1 MKWSIPEKVIARG
14 RQYLQEGRVLSVV
27 PDQEENVWHAE
38 VLGSEL
44 YMVDLDG
51 TAKEIDYC
59 QCPYWEEHKYCKHT
73 VAVELYLRSKNLSRI
88 MKKDQPMLEP
98 VKATSEGEII
108 AKGFS
113 RLKTQ
118 NNPQAVQPLII
129 EYQVETIETNQ
140 YHPELSI
147 LALYLRIGSLASP
160 KKTYIVKNIYDFLQA
175 YTEKETYTVNKQYQF
190 RLDKRAFQKED
201 QKILTHLAGSAQTHQ
216 LLGTNGLQVKGKLD
230 KRYLLLPVEQARFL
244 LEQMNQTTRLHL
256 QINEQNDQGIQFS
269 DQNKPLSFKVEK
281 FGEDYLL
288 QALNDFDFFFM
299 HYQWGV
305 IQGTFYSLTKY
316 QQTVYQTWK
325 QLIRRLEKPEVVF
338 KKKELP
344 ALFKEIIPLLS
355 EIGDVVVASEV
366 EK

>member
-98 VKATSEGEII
+98 VKTTSEGEII

-113 RLKTQ
+113 RLKIQ
-118 NNPQAVQPLII
+118 KNPQAVQPLII

-201 QKILTHLAGSAQTHQ
+201 QKILAHLAGSAQTHQ

-281 FGEDYLL
+281 QGEDYLL
-288 QALNDFDFFFM
+288 QALNDFDFSLCIISGAYPGSILFSNEASTNSLSNLETIDSPI
-299 HYQWGV
+299 GETRSS
-305 IQGTFYSLTKY
+305 IQ
-316 QQTVYQTWK
+316 
-325 QLIRRLEKPEVVF
+325 EKRTTGLV
-338 KKKELP
+338 
-344 ALFKEIIPLLS
+344 
-355 EIGDVVVASEV
+355 
-366 EK
+366 